1 MPITRISQL
10 KKWRVPEL
18 KKILKDNG
26 IKFKSKSNKMKLIS
40 MIGELK
46 NFKELKKTI
55 TIPVRIKKPPSA
67 KQLAARKKFSEMVKG
82 KSKKVV
88 KVIEK
93 EVKKVEKVVEKVVV
107 PIKKKVEK
115 VVAPISEVS
124 KQIKEISSLG
134 LENTSSREEPMPSAK
149 APVDIV
155 IPKSARRQLFDS
167 AFGIREFSF
176 SNELSKVIDEME
188 HQGKLDK
195 FLDLSKKDKK
205 KLLKKRFNAASSI
218 TSLVNLF

>member
-67 KQLAARKKFSEMVKG
+67 KQLAARKKFAEMVKSKG
-82 KSKKVV
+82 VKKVV

-149 APVDIV
+149 APVDI
-155 IPKSARRQLFDS
+155 PKSARRALFDS